1 MGKRN
6 QGNTKYSVT
15 RTVYKAVKKYD
26 HQQFESFCTS
36 VYKCGYGTSWLQSM
50 KSLKRKPNP
59 QRKRKEL
66 EMKTIIEIIALCGV
80 FVGGMGW
87 LMNRPARP
95 KDPEEDREQMEYLS
109 EWRRKHE
116 KRD

>member
-36 VYKCGYGTSWLQSM
+36 VYKCDGKTEENHLTQWIRER
-50 KSLKRKPNP
+50 LK
-59 QRKRKEL
+59 QL
-66 EMKTIIEIIALCGV
+66 SGV
-80 FVGGMGW
+80 
-87 LMNRPARP
+87 
-95 KDPEEDREQMEYLS
+95 
-109 EWRRKHE
+109 
-116 KRD
+116 